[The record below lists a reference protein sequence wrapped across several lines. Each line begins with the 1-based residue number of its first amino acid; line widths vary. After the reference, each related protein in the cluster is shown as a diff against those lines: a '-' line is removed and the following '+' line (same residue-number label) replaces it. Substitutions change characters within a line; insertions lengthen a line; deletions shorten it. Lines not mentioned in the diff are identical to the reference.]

1 MNRGKLS
8 LHSSMQFWIR
18 HFGVLLLWSLVV
30 DVANRLLLG
39 WQFQGL
45 LLQGLVLSG
54 CNYFVSWF
62 TFCYFFCEESN
73 CYPYSFRYSNI
84 FVTAPSPE
92 NLKTLFEFVCKGF
105 NVLEY
110 KVCLLILSKL
120 APDDYMLLDMFIC
133 YLQIVISS
141 RLSIFFSF
149 LLFFFISFVRV
160 LVDVLQLSVDWCQ
173 SQIPLQR
180 DCSLVLCWN
189 LCWWSKY
196 V

>member
-1 MNRGKLS
+1 MIAGRGRGKSAALGLAIS
-8 LHSSMQFWIR
+8 GAIAAGSGLIWMQ
-18 HFGVLLLWSLVV
+18 LLCFL
-30 DVANRLLLG
+30 
-39 WQFQGL
+39 
-45 LLQGLVLSG
+45 
-54 CNYFVSWF
+54 F

-141 RLSIFFSF
+141 RLSIFFLFCFSF
-149 LLFFFISFVRV
+149 
-160 LVDVLQLSVDWCQ
+160 
-173 SQIPLQR
+173 
-180 DCSLVLCWN
+180 SLV
-189 LCWWSKY
+189 S
-196 V
+196 